1 MIIKSHDIK
10 NYFSKNSIFLF
21 YGENDGLKD
30 EIINNFFKKNH
41 IDATFNYSEKD
52 ILNNLDNFYNQIKSK
67 SFFDNKK
74 LIIITDASDKI
85 KEEIENLL
93 ELKLDDISIILVSNI
108 LEKKSKL
115 RALFEKNN
123 KLITIPFYKENY
135 KTLGDLVRIFFKKK
149 NILTSQE
156 TINIIIE
163 KSSGD
168 RKNLN
173 NELEKIENFLGSNK
187 KLSTVDVLKLTNLSE
202 NYSITELVNNCL
214 AKNKKDTL
222 KIINENN
229 FSPEDCIII
238 TRSMLYAAKRL
249 LKLLEKKD
257 KISNLEQLITSHK
270 PPIFWKDKEIVKN
283 QIKNWELGNIQDLIF
298 KINEIELLIK
308 KNTNT
313 ALNIIL
319 NFLIE
324 ECLSVSN

>member
-10 NYFSKNSIFLF
+10 NYFTKNSIFLF

-41 IDATFNYSEKD
+41 VDATFNYSEKD

-115 RALFEKNN
+115 RTLFEKNN

-283 QIKNWELGNIQDLIF
+283 QIKNWKLGNIQDLIF

-308 KNTNT
+308 KNTNI

>member
-1 MIIKSHDIK
+1 MIIKSYDIK
-10 NYFSKNSIFLF
+10 NYLNKNSIFLF

-30 EIINNFFKKNH
+30 EIIDNFFKKNH
-41 IDATFNYSEKD
+41 IDATFNYSEKN
-52 ILNNLDNFYNQIKSK
+52 ILNNLDDFYNQIKSK
-67 SFFDNKK
+67 SFFDDKK
-74 LIIITDASDKI
+74 LIIISDATDKI
-85 KEEIENLL
+85 KDEIENLL

-108 LEKKSKL
+108 LEKRSKL

-123 KLITIPFYKENY
+123 NLITIPFYKDNY
-135 KTLGDLVRIFFKKK
+135 KTLGDLIRIFLKKK

-187 KLSTVDVLKLTNLSE
+187 KLSTEDVLKLTNLSE

-229 FSPEDCIII
+229 FSPEDCVII
-238 TRSMLYAAKRL
+238 TRSMSYSAKRL
-249 LKLLEKKD
+249 LKLVEKKD
-257 KISNLEQLITSHK
+257 KTSNLEQLISSHK
-270 PPIFWKDKEIVKN
+270 PPIFWKDKEIIKN
-283 QIKNWELGNIQDLIF
+283 QIKNWELRNIQNLIF
-298 KINEIELLIK
+298 KINEIELLVK
-308 KNTNT
+308 KNANA
-313 ALNIIL
+313 ALNILL

-324 ECLSVSN
+324 ECLSISN

>member
-1 MIIKSHDIK
+1 MIIKSYDIK

-30 EIINNFFKKNH
+30 EIINNFFKKRH
-41 IDATFNYSEKD
+41 IDSTFNYSEKE
-52 ILNNLDNFYNQIKSK
+52 ILSNLDNFYNQIKSK

-108 LEKKSKL
+108 LEKRSKL
-115 RALFEKNN
+115 RVLFEKNN
-123 KLITIPFYKENY
+123 NLITIPFYKDNY
-135 KTLGDLVRIFFKKK
+135 KTLGDLVKNFFNKKK
-149 NILTSQE
+149 ILTSQE

-173 NELEKIENFLGSNK
+173 SELEKIENFLGSNK
-187 KLSTVDVLKLTNLSE
+187 KLSTEDVLKLTNLSE

-229 FSPEDCIII
+229 FSPEDCVII

-308 KNTNT
+308 KNANT

>member
-1 MIIKSHDIK
+1 MIIKSYDVK
-10 NYFSKNSIFLF
+10 NYLNKNSIFLF
-21 YGENDGLKD
+21 YGENDGLKE

-41 IDATFNYSEKD
+41 IDSTFNYSEKD
-52 ILNNLDNFYNQIKSK
+52 ILNNLDNFYNQINSK
-67 SFFDNKK
+67 SFFDDKK

-85 KEEIENLL
+85 KDEIENLL

-115 RALFEKNN
+115 RALFERNSN
-123 KLITIPFYKENY
+123 LITIPFYKDNY
-135 KTLGDLVRIFFKKK
+135 KSLGDLVRVFFKGKK
-149 NILTSQE
+149 ILTSQE

-187 KLSTVDVLKLTNLSE
+187 KLSTKDVLKLTNLSE

-238 TRSMLYAAKRL
+238 TRSMLYSAKRV

-257 KISNLEQLITSHK
+257 KISNIEQLITTYK
-270 PPIFWKDKEIVKN
+270 PPIFWKDKEIIKN
-283 QIKNWELGNIQDLIF
+283 QIKNWELKSIQNLIF
-298 KINEIELLIK
+298 KINEIELLLK
-308 KNTNT
+308 KNANI
-313 ALNIIL
+313 ALNIML

-324 ECLSVSN
+324 ECLNISN

>member
-10 NYFSKNSIFLF
+10 NYFTKKSIFLF

-93 ELKLDDISIILVSNI
+93 ELKLDDISIILVSKI

-135 KTLGDLVRIFFKKK
+135 KTLGDLVKIFFKKK

-229 FSPEDCIII
+229 FSPEDCVII

-283 QIKNWELGNIQDLIF
+283 QIKNWKLGNIQDLIF

>member
-1 MIIKSHDIK
+1 MIIKSYDIK

-30 EIINNFFKKNH
+30 EIINNFFKKRH
-41 IDATFNYSEKD
+41 IDSTFNYSEKE
-52 ILNNLDNFYNQIKSK
+52 ILSNLDNFYNQIKSK

-108 LEKKSKL
+108 LEKRSKL
-115 RALFEKNN
+115 RVLFEKNN
-123 KLITIPFYKENY
+123 NLITIPFYKDNY
-135 KTLGDLVRIFFKKK
+135 KTLGDLVKNFFNKKK
-149 NILTSQE
+149 ILTSQE

-173 NELEKIENFLGSNK
+173 SELEKIENFLGSNK
-187 KLSTVDVLKLTNLSE
+187 KLSTEDVLKLTNLSE

-214 AKNKKDTL
+214 AKNKKNTL

-238 TRSMLYAAKRL
+238 TRSMLYSAKRL

-257 KISNLEQLITSHK
+257 KISNLEQLITAHK
-270 PPIFWKDKEIVKN
+270 PPIFWKDKEIIKN
-283 QIKNWELGNIQDLIF
+283 QIKNWELSGIQNLIF
-298 KINEIELLIK
+298 KINEIELLLK
-308 KNTNT
+308 KNAST

-324 ECLSVSN
+324 ECLSISN

>member
-85 KEEIENLL
+85 KGEIENLL

>member
-10 NYFSKNSIFLF
+10 NYFTKNSIFLF
-21 YGENDGLKD
+21 YGENDGLKN
-30 EIINNFFKKNH
+30 EIIDNFFKKNH

-67 SFFDNKK
+67 SFFDDKK
-74 LIIITDASDKI
+74 LIIITDATDKI

-93 ELKLDDISIILVSNI
+93 ELKLDDIFIILVSDI

-115 RALFEKNN
+115 RIFFEKNSN
-123 KLITIPFYKENY
+123 LITIPFYKDNY
-135 KTLGDLVRIFFKKK
+135 KTLGDLTRIFFKKK
-149 NILTSQE
+149 EILTSQE
-156 TINIIIE
+156 TINIIVE
-163 KSSGD
+163 KSCGD

-187 KLSTVDVLKLTNLSE
+187 KLSTKDVLKLTNLSE

-229 FSPEDCIII
+229 FSPEDSIII
-238 TRSMLYAAKRL
+238 SRSMLYSAKRL
-249 LKLLEKKD
+249 LKLLEKKN
-257 KISNLEQLITSHK
+257 KNSNLEQLITTHK
-270 PPIFWKDKEIVKN
+270 PPIFWKDKEIIKN
-283 QIKNWELGNIQDLIF
+283 QIKNWELKSIQNLIF
-298 KINEIELLIK
+298 KINEIELLLK
-308 KNTNT
+308 KNANI

-319 NFLIE
+319 NFLIQ
-324 ECLSVSN
+324 ECLSINN

>member
-1 MIIKSHDIK
+1 MIIKSYDIK
-10 NYFSKNSIFLF
+10 NYFNKNSIFLF
-21 YGENDGLKD
+21 YGENNGLKE
-30 EIINNFFKKNH
+30 EIIDDFFKKNYVG
-41 IDATFNYSEKD
+41 ATFNYSEKD
-52 ILNNLDNFYNQIKSK
+52 VLNNLDNFYNQIYSK

-93 ELKLDDISIILVSNI
+93 EQKLDDISIILVSNI

-115 RALFEKNN
+115 RALFEKNSN
-123 KLITIPFYKENY
+123 LITIPFYKDNY
-135 KTLGDLVRIFFKKK
+135 KTLGDLTRIFFKKK
-149 NILTSQE
+149 EILTSQE

-173 NELEKIENFLGSNK
+173 NELEKIGNFLGSNK
-187 KLSTVDVLKLTNLSE
+187 KLSTETVLKLINLSE

-238 TRSMLYAAKRL
+238 TRSMLYSAKRL
-249 LKLLEKKD
+249 LKLLEKKN
-257 KISNLEQLITSHK
+257 KISNLEQLIATHR
-270 PPIFWKDKEIVKN
+270 PPIFWKDKEIIKN
-283 QIKNWELGNIQDLIF
+283 QIKNWKVDSIQNLIF
-298 KINEIELLIK
+298 KINETELLLK
-308 KNTNT
+308 KNANI

-319 NFLIE
+319 NFLME
-324 ECLSVSN
+324 ECLITNN

>member
-1 MIIKSHDIK
+1 M
-10 NYFSKNSIFLF
+10 
-21 YGENDGLKD
+21 
-30 EIINNFFKKNH
+30 
-41 IDATFNYSEKD
+41 
-52 ILNNLDNFYNQIKSK
+52 
-67 SFFDNKK
+67 
-74 LIIITDASDKI
+74 
-85 KEEIENLL
+85 
-93 ELKLDDISIILVSNI
+93 
-108 LEKKSKL
+108 
-115 RALFEKNN
+115 
-123 KLITIPFYKENY
+123 
-135 KTLGDLVRIFFKKK
+135 
-149 NILTSQE
+149 
-156 TINIIIE
+156 
-163 KSSGD
+163 
-168 RKNLN
+168 
-173 NELEKIENFLGSNK
+173 GSNK

-229 FSPEDCIII
+229 FSPEDCVII

-308 KNTNT
+308 KNANT

>member
-1 MIIKSHDIK
+1 MIIKSYDIK
-10 NYFSKNSIFLF
+10 NYLNKNSIFLF

-30 EIINNFFKKNH
+30 EIIDNFFKKNH
-41 IDATFNYSEKD
+41 IDATFNYSEKN
-52 ILNNLDNFYNQIKSK
+52 ILNNLDDFYNQIKSK
-67 SFFDNKK
+67 SFFDDKK
-74 LIIITDASDKI
+74 LIIISDATDKI
-85 KEEIENLL
+85 KDEIENLL

-108 LEKKSKL
+108 LEKRSKL

-123 KLITIPFYKENY
+123 NLITIPFYKDNY
-135 KTLGDLVRIFFKKK
+135 KTLGDLIRIFLKKK

-187 KLSTVDVLKLTNLSE
+187 KLSTEDVLKLTNLSE

-229 FSPEDCIII
+229 FSPEDYVII
-238 TRSMLYAAKRL
+238 TRSMSYSAKRL
-249 LKLLEKKD
+249 LKLVEKKD
-257 KISNLEQLITSHK
+257 KTSNLEQLISSHK
-270 PPIFWKDKEIVKN
+270 PPIFWKDKEIIKN
-283 QIKNWELGNIQDLIF
+283 QIKNWELRNIQNLIF

-308 KNTNT
+308 KNANA
-313 ALNIIL
+313 ALNILL

-324 ECLSVSN
+324 ECLSISN

>member
-1 MIIKSHDIK
+1 MIIKSYDVK
-10 NYFSKNSIFLF
+10 NYLNKNSIFLF
-21 YGENDGLKD
+21 YGENDGLKE
-30 EIINNFFKKNH
+30 EIINNFFKKKH
-41 IDATFNYSEKD
+41 IDSTFNYSEKD
-52 ILNNLDNFYNQIKSK
+52 ILNNLDNFYNQINSK
-67 SFFDNKK
+67 SFFDDKK

-85 KEEIENLL
+85 KDEIENLL

-115 RALFEKNN
+115 RALFERNSN
-123 KLITIPFYKENY
+123 LITIPFYKDNY
-135 KTLGDLVRIFFKKK
+135 KSLGDLVRVFFKGKK
-149 NILTSQE
+149 ILTSQE

-187 KLSTVDVLKLTNLSE
+187 KLNTKDVLKLTNLSE

-238 TRSMLYAAKRL
+238 TRSMLYSAKRV

-257 KISNLEQLITSHK
+257 KISNIEQLITTYK
-270 PPIFWKDKEIVKN
+270 PPIFWKDKEIIKN
-283 QIKNWELGNIQDLIF
+283 QIKNWELKSIQNLIF
-298 KINEIELLIK
+298 KINEIELLLK
-308 KNTNT
+308 KNANI
-313 ALNIIL
+313 ALNIML

-324 ECLSVSN
+324 ECLNISN

>member
-10 NYFSKNSIFLF
+10 NYFTKKSIFLF

-93 ELKLDDISIILVSNI
+93 ELKLDDISIILVSKI

-135 KTLGDLVRIFFKKK
+135 KTLGDLVKIFFKKK

-229 FSPEDCIII
+229 FSPEDCVII

-283 QIKNWELGNIQDLIF
+283 QIKNWELRNIQDLIF

-308 KNTNT
+308 KNANT

>member
-10 NYFSKNSIFLF
+10 NYFTKKSIFLF

-93 ELKLDDISIILVSNI
+93 ELKLDDISIILVSKI

-135 KTLGDLVRIFFKKK
+135 KTLGDLVKIFFKKK

-229 FSPEDCIII
+229 FSPEDCVII

-308 KNTNT
+308 KNTNI

>member
-10 NYFSKNSIFLF
+10 NYFTKNSIFLF

-115 RALFEKNN
+115 RTLFEKNN

-238 TRSMLYAAKRL
+238 TRSMLYSAKRL

-270 PPIFWKDKEIVKN
+270 PPIFWKDKEIVKT
-283 QIKNWELGNIQDLIF
+283 QLSKWKSSKIKKLIYQLNDVELQ
-298 KINEIELLIK
+298 IK
-308 KNTNT
+308 KNFNNPILITTNF
-313 ALNIIL
+313 IL
-319 NFLIE
+319 E
-324 ECLSVSN
+324 QSS

>member
-10 NYFSKNSIFLF
+10 NYFTKKSIFLF

-93 ELKLDDISIILVSNI
+93 ELKLDDISIILVSKI

-135 KTLGDLVRIFFKKK
+135 KTLGDLVKIFFKKK

-229 FSPEDCIII
+229 FSPEDCVII

-308 KNTNT
+308 KNANT

>member
-10 NYFSKNSIFLF
+10 NYFTKKSIFLF

-93 ELKLDDISIILVSNI
+93 ELKLDDISIILVSKI

-135 KTLGDLVRIFFKKK
+135 KTLGDLVKIFFKKK

-229 FSPEDCIII
+229 FSPEDCVII

-308 KNTNT
+308 KNTNI

-324 ECLSVSN
+324 ECLSISN